1 MAEPK
6 LSSVRA
12 PIALT
17 MGDPA
22 GIGPEIAAKAWSA
35 RRHAGLS
42 AFVLIAEP
50 ALIAQRAR
58 QANIELPIKE
68 IGSAGEAATV
78 FDTALPVLPVTDALP
93 PIEPGQPDMEYAAS
107 VIAAI
112 DTGVGLVLAGDA
124 KALVTNP
131 IAKSVVSAAGFG
143 FPGHTDYLGSLV
155 HKRGLPAT
163 PVMMLVG
170 GGLRTVPVTVHIPLR
185 EAAET
190 LTAEKIIEAATVT
203 HRALM
208 ADFAIATPRL
218 AVTGLNPH
226 AGEDGVLGTE
236 ERDIIE
242 PAMGALTRQ
251 GVNVI
256 GPLPADTAF
265 HAGARTRYDAIL
277 GMYHDQAL
285 IPVKTLAFDEGVNV
299 TLGLPFV
306 RTSPDHGTAFDIAG
320 TGKARPDSLI
330 AALKLADDMAL
341 ARAMRREAEV

>member
-50 ALIAQRAR
+50 GLIAQRAR
-58 QANIELPIKE
+58 QANIELPVKE

-203 HRALM
+203 HRALI

-251 GVNVI
+251 GVHVI

-330 AALKLADDMAL
+330 AALKLAGDMAL